1 MKKEIIFCTDSLNI
15 GGIELALIRILKA
28 LVKTNEFN
36 IKLCIKDDEKLELLP
51 EIPEEIEYIILNKKN
66 DKKFIFNF
74 IKKIIER
81 KRFFNFIKTSDVV
94 IDYYD
99 GNWFKFF
106 SNINKQKKIV
116 FFHTILEKLY
126 IYKRIDIVKSIYD
139 EYIVFTDGAKK
150 ELLNI
155 GISESKIKKIY
166 NIIPFDDILRKSEER
181 FEKKEEYFIMIGRL
195 VNDSKDYLTVI
206 EAFASSEI
214 KEKRYIVGDG
224 PYKSQ
229 IETQIKELN
238 LESKIKLLGSKKNPY
253 PILKNSKGLILSSK
267 YEGLSNVILEALV
280 LEKPVI
286 ATNCPY
292 GPKEIIGGERNIGIL
307 FTTGD
312 KKELID
318 ILKDFDFKGFNML
331 KMKNRVKDFS
341 EENILKEVMESLIKK
356 EIC

>member
-51 EIPEEIEYIILNKKN
+51 EIPEEIEYIILNKEN
-66 DKKFIFNF
+66 DKKYVFNF

-81 KRFFNFIKTSDVV
+81 KRFFNFIKNSDVV

-99 GNWFKFF
+99 GNWFKLF
-106 SNINKQKKIV
+106 STIKKQKKIV
-116 FFHTILEKLY
+116 FFHTILEKLH
-126 IYKRIDIVKSIYD
+126 IYKKMDIVKNIYD
-139 EYIVFTDGAKK
+139 EYIVLTEGAKK
-150 ELLNI
+150 ELLNVE
-155 GISESKIKKIY
+155 ISESKIKKIY
-166 NIIPFDDILRKSEER
+166 NIIPIDDILRKSEER
-181 FEKKEEYFIMIGRL
+181 FEKKEDYFVMIGRL
-195 VNDSKDYLTVI
+195 VNDSKDYMTVL

-214 KEKRYIVGDG
+214 KEKLYIVGDG
-224 PYKSQ
+224 PYRGQLEAK
-229 IETQIKELN
+229 IKEFN
-238 LESKIKLLGSKKNPY
+238 LESKVRLLGSRKNPY

-292 GPKEIIGGERNIGIL
+292 GPKEIIGEEKNIGIL
-307 FTTGD
+307 FTTRA
-312 KKELID
+312 KNELID
-318 ILKDFDFKGFNML
+318 ILKNFDFKEFNML
-331 KMKNRVKDFS
+331 KMKSRVKDFS
-341 EENILKEVMESLIKK
+341 EEIILKEIIDSLIKREK
-356 EIC
+356 C